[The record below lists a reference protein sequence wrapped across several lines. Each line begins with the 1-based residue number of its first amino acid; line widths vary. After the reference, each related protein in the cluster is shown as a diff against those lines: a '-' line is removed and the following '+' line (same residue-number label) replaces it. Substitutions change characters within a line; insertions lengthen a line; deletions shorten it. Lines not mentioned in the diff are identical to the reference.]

1 MSNKPGLLKRCL
13 FALFESRQKKS
24 ADQKRLEAAQLKRV
38 RKNNKRLE
46 EKGIDHE
53 QLHYANEL
61 HRRYD

>member
-1 MSNKPGLLKRCL
+1 MSHKPGLLKRCL

-46 EKGIDHE
+46 EKRD
-53 QLHYANEL
+53 
-61 HRRYD
+61 